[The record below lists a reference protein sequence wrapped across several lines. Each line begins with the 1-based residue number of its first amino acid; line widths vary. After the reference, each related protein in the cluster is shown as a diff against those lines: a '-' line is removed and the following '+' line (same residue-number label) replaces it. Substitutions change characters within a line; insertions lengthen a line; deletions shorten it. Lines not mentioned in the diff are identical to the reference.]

1 MKSLRILLVTAALVA
16 GPVAAA
22 QARSAQDAELCRVMS
37 ATLAPRQAEITALK
51 AERDAA
57 ARLAEDRGDAWEE
70 AETHRLVSAAQARSA
85 DEAGTADSEARQLL
99 ARREL
104 ALQSALRQYNTD
116 VDAFNARCA
125 RR

>member
-1 MKSLRILLVTAALVA
+1 MKSLRILLVSAVILA

-37 ATLAPRQAEITALK
+37 ATLAPRQAEIVTLT
-51 AERDAA
+51 AERDTATEA
-57 ARLAEDRGDAWEE
+57 VEDSGDAWEE

-85 DEAGTADSEARQLL
+85 DEARAAYDDARQVL
-99 ARREL
+99 ARREM
-104 ALQSALRQYNTD
+104 ALQSTLRQYNTD
-116 VDAFNARCA
+116 VEAFNARCA